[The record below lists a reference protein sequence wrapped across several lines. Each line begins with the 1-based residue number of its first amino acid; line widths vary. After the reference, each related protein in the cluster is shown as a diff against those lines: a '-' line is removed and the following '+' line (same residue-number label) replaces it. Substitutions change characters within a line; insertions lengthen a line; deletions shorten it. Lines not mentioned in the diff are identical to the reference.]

1 MKLTSITLFTTLFVP
16 SFMIAQCCE
25 DASVLGVEAA
35 TDTFSKQ
42 VLQESEVM
50 WSKRVWR
57 IVDMRESSN
66 KMLLNPRINKE
77 INLMNFVRNS
87 VFLNYMNAYS
97 ADDFKQK
104 LNTQQ
109 IKKAFTKYD
118 SSNVGGKLRV
128 DSSALNMNTIKRF
141 LIKEDYYFNKRNS
154 TMQVKIL
161 GLAPL
166 VDEFDSSGIYLG
178 EKQLFWLYYP
188 SIRCCLNQ
196 RRVRLNNDSVVYL
209 ESFFSKRLFTSEVY
223 FVSVIQ
229 HENLPKKRKRE
240 NNKLEMNYRRD
251 KIRNGENDYWE
262 H

>member
-1 MKLTSITLFTTLFVP
+1 MKLTSITLFITLFLP
-16 SFMIAQCCE
+16 SLIVAQCCE
-25 DASVLGVEAA
+25 DANVLGVGTSA
-35 TDTFSKQ
+35 DTFATQ

-66 KMLLNPRINKE
+66 KMLLNPRISKE

-104 LNTQQ
+104 LNAQQ

-118 SSNVGGKLRV
+118 SSNVGGKLKV
-128 DSSALNMNTIKRF
+128 DSSALNMNSIKRF
-141 LIKEDYYFNKRNS
+141 LIKEDYYFNRRNS

-161 GLAPL
+161 GLSPL
-166 VDEFDSSGIYLG
+166 VDEFDSAGMYLG
-178 EKQLFWLYYP
+178 ERQLFWLYYP
-188 SIRCCLNQ
+188 AIRCCLNQ
-196 RRVRLNNDSVVYL
+196 HQIKLNNDSVIYL

-240 NNKLEMNYRRD
+240 NNKLEMDNRRD

>member
-1 MKLTSITLFTTLFVP
+1 MKLTSITLFITLFVP
-16 SFMIAQCCE
+16 SLIVAQCCE
-25 DASVLGVEAA
+25 DASVLGVGTSA
-35 TDTFSKQ
+35 DTFATQ
-42 VLQESEVM
+42 VLQENEVM

-66 KMLLNPRINKE
+66 KMLLNPRISKE

-97 ADDFKQK
+97 DDDFKQK
-104 LNTQQ
+104 LNAQQ
-109 IKKAFTKYD
+109 IRKAFTKYD
-118 SSNVGGKLRV
+118 SSNVGGKLKV
-128 DSSALNMNTIKRF
+128 DSSALNMNSIKRF

-154 TMQVKIL
+154 SMQVKIL

-166 VDEFDSSGIYLG
+166 VDEFDSAGMYLG
-178 EKQLFWLYYP
+178 ERQLFWLYYP

-196 RRVRLNNDSVVYL
+196 RKIRLNNDSIVYL
-209 ESFFSKRLFTSEVY
+209 ESFFSKRLFSSEVY

-240 NNKLEMNYRRD
+240 NNKLEMDNRRD

>member
-1 MKLTSITLFTTLFVP
+1 MNLTSITLFSALFVP
-16 SFMIAQCCE
+16 SFMAGQCCE
-25 DASVLGVEAA
+25 DASVLGVGAA

-66 KMLLNPRINKE
+66 RMLLNPRVNQE
-77 INLMNFVRNS
+77 INLMNFIKNS
-87 VFLNYMNAYS
+87 VLLNYMNAYS
-97 ADDFKQK
+97 SDDFKEK

-109 IKKAFTKYD
+109 IRKAFTKYD
-118 SSNVGGKLRV
+118 STNFGGKLKV
-128 DSSALNMNTIKRF
+128 DSSALNMNSIKRF

-166 VDEFDSSGIYLG
+166 VDEFDSAGIYLG

-229 HENLPKKRKRE
+229 H
-240 NNKLEMNYRRD
+240 
-251 KIRNGENDYWE
+251 
-262 H
+262 